1 MKSYFKSNHSEYI
14 ETHDDIFGND
24 IISIILPQFTYHGYL
39 TKSPLEERLMSEL
52 NYLPVADETKKPFKA
67 NWMVFDSELLLLY
80 VNGVFNEKHLH
91 TYDLVPDCPD
101 TDLFHFTDYNGSLT
115 LIVCIIQLEDEYID
129 TTNFESINAD
139 ILHIKF
145 EKGMLVNIEKEM
157 NI

>member
-1 MKSYFKSNHSEYI
+1 MKSYFKSNHSEFI

-67 NWMVFDSELLLLY
+67 NWMVSDSELLLLY
-80 VNGVFNEKHLH
+80 VNGLFNEKRLY
-91 TYDLVPDCPD
+91 TYDLVPDYPD

-115 LIVCIIQLEDEYID
+115 LIVCGIEVEDEYID
-129 TTNFESINAD
+129 TINFESINAD